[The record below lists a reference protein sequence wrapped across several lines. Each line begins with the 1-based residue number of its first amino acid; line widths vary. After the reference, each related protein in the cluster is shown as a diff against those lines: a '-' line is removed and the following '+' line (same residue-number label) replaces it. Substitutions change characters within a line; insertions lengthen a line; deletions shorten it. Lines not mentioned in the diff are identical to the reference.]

1 MVGKRGE
8 QTIVQAMEKILLIIT
23 FMSTFLIFLYFYLKL
38 QKKKRLM
45 MSFFSFYSNRQKS
58 YVKHILNQLK
68 LVKRINNITKNTKS
82 KISIN
87 QFFLLSL
94 ICGILGALIA
104 YVATNYILMTILI
117 SICTCTI
124 PYIQLANKE
133 RKRVKEVAT
142 QFAPMLKHM
151 SNYLRSGNN
160 LRQAIEKTSLITE
173 GALGEI
179 LEEIV
184 KKINGG
190 EPISKAIDQAYEYV
204 PLVEFKMFHILVR
217 IHNDMGGDLAHSLEN
232 LANVINEK
240 KILRSEIDSLT
251 QETRASAYITAIIP
265 ALLYLAMRFTS
276 PDYMNQLDELPF
288 GKMGL
293 VFSFGFIMLGVIAVK
308 KMSNIKVDKAYR

>member
-1 MVGKRGE
+1 MQV
-8 QTIVQAMEKILLIIT
+8 MENLLLIIT

-38 QKKKRLM
+38 QKRKRLM
-45 MSFFSFYSNRQKS
+45 MSFFSFYANRQES
-58 YVKHILNQLK
+58 YVKHI
-68 LVKRINNITKNTKS
+68 
-82 KISIN
+82 IN

-94 ICGILGALIA
+94 ICGMLGALIA
-104 YVATNYILMTILI
+104 YVATSYILMTII
-117 SICTCTI
+117 IAICTCTI
-124 PYIQLANKE
+124 PYVQLANKE
-133 RKRVKEVAT
+133 KKRVKEVAS

-151 SNYLRSGNN
+151 SNYLHSGNN
-160 LRQAIEKTSLITE
+160 LRQSIEKTSLVTE

-179 LEEIV
+179 LEEVV

-190 EPISKAIDQAYEYV
+190 ETISKAVDQAYEYV

-217 IHNDMGGDLAHSLEN
+217 IHNDMGGNLANSLEN

-265 ALLYLAMRFTS
+265 TILYLAMRFTS
-276 PDYMNQLDELPF
+276 PDYMNQLDALPF